1 MFPKLV
7 VRLKNF
13 RSYTL
18 NPDREDGFYEF
29 SFEQGV
35 NLLKG
40 ASGAGKSTIFSAISW
55 CLFKKPSTGNT
66 PLYGGTKETVVTLN
80 IENRF
85 LVTRTSPKTLF
96 TVTNL
101 DRGETLENEEAQIFV
116 CQQWGREHVWKTCN
130 YVSQGSINNLIN
142 GELTDAQR
150 WEVLYTLAFETGL
163 QRENVNLDDLK
174 AELRNRIDLTGRQY
188 ETLQLEISRREPT
201 IQKIRSEWEELR
213 LQLRDD
219 HPLQQ
224 WDSEK
229 VVQWVSRTRGLESGV
244 GVTEAMVMECEGGL
258 RDHRSRVEGL
268 ERRLESLRE
277 SKGKLSE
284 ERIRRETEDRDRLR
298 GLTREISQL
307 QLALEENRRA
317 VERGSKLRGILN
329 QIGQDYPEVNQWK
342 QEELP
347 GRLVRFLPK
356 LHWLQNRDWREIVH
370 PQAES
375 MIQEEIYQAEL
386 FNKRQQ
392 MEGERIKL
400 ETEIVKTLP
409 RLKDLEG
416 PWLPTLDYE
425 DSDPGTGTK
434 VMLDCPCCSR
444 KLVMRFR
451 QGGSQVEGVREYRG
465 ELSLTKK
472 MIQSLTQRDQI
483 DQQLSQIPPFE
494 KAPERSLSTLSAI
507 KDDIQTWMGFPE
519 GLRDLL
525 VRTVSRPRV
534 NQQLISELQSLDS
547 VNLNELDNLNLQH
560 GALAGDLAKKV
571 ENRDQVTLS
580 LTLIDN
586 EFSTRMQTLTDEMMS
601 LMGELNDLSR
611 ETPHWEGRLGK
622 MREDLEWWM
631 AVWECGLETR
641 DQFEEAVRVYGNHRR
656 VMDQIQGLE
665 TRLMDLVSQQE
676 TATGESQTV
685 ASQLKLLSELQAD
698 LEGVENKVLSDC
710 VDRVSHLTNNF
721 LDNAFDNPILVNLVT
736 EKETK
741 GGKGRK
747 HSVGIS
753 IKAGKPGLPNLVE
766 RSLDGFSGGETDR
779 ISLGFSSAITTYSPF
794 PVLML
799 DECISSL
806 DTEMK
811 DKVIRALRQQAK
823 MTNKAVV
830 LICHDA
836 VDGLFDHVAE
846 VGV

>member
-1 MFPKLV
+1 
-7 VRLKNF
+7 
-13 RSYTL
+13 
-18 NPDREDGFYEF
+18 
-29 SFEQGV
+29 
-35 NLLKG
+35 
-40 ASGAGKSTIFSAISW
+40 
-55 CLFKKPSTGNT
+55 
-66 PLYGGTKETVVTLN
+66 
-80 IENRF
+80 
-85 LVTRTSPKTLF
+85 
-96 TVTNL
+96 
-101 DRGETLENEEAQIFV
+101 
-116 CQQWGREHVWKTCN
+116 
-130 YVSQGSINNLIN
+130 
-142 GELTDAQR
+142 
-150 WEVLYTLAFETGL
+150 
-163 QRENVNLDDLK
+163 
-174 AELRNRIDLTGRQY
+174 
-188 ETLQLEISRREPT
+188 
-201 IQKIRSEWEELR
+201 
-213 LQLRDD
+213 
-219 HPLQQ
+219 
-224 WDSEK
+224 
-229 VVQWVSRTRGLESGV
+229 
-244 GVTEAMVMECEGGL
+244 
-258 RDHRSRVEGL
+258 
-268 ERRLESLRE
+268 
-277 SKGKLSE
+277 
-284 ERIRRETEDRDRLR
+284 
-298 GLTREISQL
+298 
-307 QLALEENRRA
+307 
-317 VERGSKLRGILN
+317 
-329 QIGQDYPEVNQWK
+329 
-342 QEELP
+342 
-347 GRLVRFLPK
+347 
-356 LHWLQNRDWREIVH
+356 
-370 PQAES
+370 

-392 MEGERIKL
+392 LEGERIKL
-400 ETEIVKTLP
+400 ETEIVKIIP

-434 VMLDCPCCSR
+434 IMLDCPCCSR

-472 MIQSLTQRDQI
+472 MIQSITQRDQI
-483 DQQLSQIPPFE
+483 YQQLSQIPPFA

-507 KDDIQTWMGFPE
+507 KMDIQTWMSCPE

-525 VRTVSRPRV
+525 VLTVSRPRV

-547 VNLNELDNLNLQH
+547 VNLNELDNLNLQQ
-560 GALAGDLAKKV
+560 GALAGELAKKV
-571 ENRDQVTLS
+571 ETRDQVTLS

-601 LMGELNDLSR
+601 LMGELNNLSR
-611 ETPHWEGRLGK
+611 ETPHWERRLGK

-631 AVWECGLETR
+631 AIRECGLETR